1 MARMNNYGDYNM
13 GQGSNWE
20 RMRPSSNMGQG
31 PNWDGPRTST
41 DITRIEIYSRGAIET
56 VRVHYPN
63 QEFSTFPNPYANYPN
78 YSGGVPSNYGPNKIG
93 AIKVGDWGANVGN
106 QWDMGPV
113 NKITSIKI
121 HSGAVV
127 DSIEFT
133 YLMNGSIQST
143 PRYGGRGGN
152 PVQID
157 LKEGEYLSCM
167 RGYIILNYEGLPCI
181 SQIIFETNLGKHGP
195 YGNGTGVPFALP
207 VLEGKIVGFFG
218 RAGDFIT
225 SIGCYIIPN

>member
-13 GQGSNWE
+13 GQGYNWE
-20 RMRPSSNMGQG
+20 RMRPSNNMDQG
-31 PNWDGPRTST
+31 PNWDGTRMTT

-56 VRVHYPN
+56 VKVHYPN
-63 QEFSTFPNPYANYPN
+63 QEFSTFPNPCANYPN
-78 YSGGVPSNYGPNKIG
+78 YSGGVPSSYGPNKIG

-133 YLMNGSIQST
+133 YLMNASIQST

-152 PVQID
+152 
-157 LKEGEYLSCM
+157 Y
-167 RGYIILNYEGLPCI
+167 
-181 SQIIFETNLGKHGP
+181 GP
-195 YGNGTGVPFALP
+195 YGKGSGVPFALP